1 MYQCYVENHTKLSI
15 YFFSVIFAIIRK
27 FEMPKKRKKSLGRQ
41 SSQSQIKKIKRSQ
54 DKDENTN
61 SKANISKILLF

>member
-1 MYQCYVENHTKLSI
+1 
-15 YFFSVIFAIIRK
+15 
-27 FEMPKKRKKSLGRQ
+27 MPKKRKKSLGRQ